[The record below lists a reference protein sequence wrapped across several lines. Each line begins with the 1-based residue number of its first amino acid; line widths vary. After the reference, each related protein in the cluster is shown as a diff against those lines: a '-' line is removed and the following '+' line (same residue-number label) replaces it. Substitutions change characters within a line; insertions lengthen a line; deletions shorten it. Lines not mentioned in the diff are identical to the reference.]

1 MSETFRGIAF
11 TLRTGGKTSKNFLSV
26 LAGLGVAVPILVILV
41 FLLGQADAAFQGVL
55 ELLPDFDGG
64 QFVVTLI
71 LGLGMA
77 CVFYTRAVAMRHGAP
92 KKPEKPASSGGISP
106 MAVNTVLVAV
116 CFVYG
121 VYLFSQLAYF
131 FGGFSGILPEGYTH
145 AEYARRGFFEMAWL
159 CLVNLLLMVGAISVV
174 KKGKNTLTR
183 GLCLFIGLMT
193 LLLVST
199 ASAKMF
205 MYIGAYGLT
214 RLRVLTEV
222 IMVFLGITTLIIG
235 IWLLQPKLPYMKA
248 VLLSAMILG
257 AAVIWTDVDTLV
269 ASYNVSAYQAGTFKR
284 VDVDYLARL
293 NAGARPYIA
302 QLAQCD
308 DPAVA
313 RVAQDVLK
321 YQRKTDYD
329 DFRGWNY
336 TEYIAK
342 ETEK

>member
-1 MSETFRGIAF
+1 
-11 TLRTGGKTSKNFLSV
+11 
-26 LAGLGVAVPILVILV
+26 
-41 FLLGQADAAFQGVL
+41 
-55 ELLPDFDGG
+55 
-64 QFVVTLI
+64 
-71 LGLGMA
+71 
-77 CVFYTRAVAMRHGAP
+77 
-92 KKPEKPASSGGISP
+92 
-106 MAVNTVLVAV
+106 
-116 CFVYG
+116 
-121 VYLFSQLAYF
+121 
-131 FGGFSGILPEGYTH
+131 
-145 AEYARRGFFEMAWL
+145 
-159 CLVNLLLMVGAISVV
+159 
-174 KKGKNTLTR
+174 
-183 GLCLFIGLMT
+183 
-193 LLLVST
+193 
-199 ASAKMF
+199 
-205 MYIGAYGLT
+205 
-214 RLRVLTEV
+214 
-222 IMVFLGITTLIIG
+222 MVFLGSTTLIIG